1 MLTYKMTN
9 FRARK
14 LLAALILAAPLG
26 AGAADAPTA
35 TAADPAATAM
45 RQALAQRYPNT
56 KFGEINRSAV
66 PGLWEVWMGPNV
78 AYVTD
83 EGRHFVFGHLYDMQ
97 TQTDL
102 TAAKKEKLNLQ
113 SEASKPKIS
122 FSDLPFSDAIKT
134 VRGNGKRQLAVFAD
148 PHCRYCQDLEK
159 EMAGLDNVTIYTFL
173 YPINSMGSG
182 SAQSIWCAKDRA
194 AAWKEF
200 MVAGKAPPAQRC
212 STAAIDRNI
221 ELAGRSG
228 INGTP
233 YILFANGDKAAG
245 LLDAASLELRLS
257 RK

>member
-1 MLTYKMTN
+1 MLTYKTTN

-14 LLAALILAAPLG
+14 LLAALLVTASLAAV
-26 AGAADAPTA
+26 AADTPRTAPPEPTA
-35 TAADPAATAM
+35 AAM

-56 KFGEINRSAV
+56 TFGEINRSAV
-66 PGLWEVWMGPNV
+66 PGLWEVWMGQNV

-113 SEASKPKIS
+113 HEEAKPKIS

-134 VRGNGKRQLAVFAD
+134 VRGDGKRQLAVFAD
-148 PHCRYCQDLEK
+148 PHCRYCKDLEK

-173 YPINSMGSG
+173 YPINSMSFGT
-182 SAQSIWCAKDRA
+182 AQSIWCSKNRPG
-194 AAWKEF
+194 AWRDF
-200 MVAGKAPPAQRC
+200 MVAGKAPQAQRC

-221 ELAGRSG
+221 GLAGRSG

-245 LLDAASLELRLS
+245 LIDAESLELRLS

>member
-1 MLTYKMTN
+1 MSTYRMN
-9 FRARK
+9 NLRARR
-14 LLAALILAAPLG
+14 LLAALFLATAML
-26 AGAADAPTA
+26 ANAADAPPPVS
-35 TAADPAATAM
+35 ADPAATAM
-45 RQALAQRYPNT
+45 RQGLAQRYPNT
-56 KFGEINRSAV
+56 KFGDIHRSPV

-113 SEASKPKIS
+113 NEAEKPNIS
-122 FSDLPFSDAIKT
+122 FADLPLSDAIKT

-159 EMAGLDNVTIYTFL
+159 EMASLDNVTIYTFL
-173 YPINSMGSG
+173 YPINSMSSG
-182 SAQSIWCAKDRA
+182 SAQSIWCSKDRA

-200 MVAGKAPPAQRC
+200 MVGGKAPNASRC
-212 STAAIDRNI
+212 GTAAIDRNI
-221 ELAGRSG
+221 ELAGKSG
-228 INGTP
+228 ISGTP
-233 YILFANGDKAAG
+233 FIIFANGDKAAG
-245 LLDAASLELRLS
+245 LLDTASLELRLS